1 MASTEAPVYVNW
13 GRLVADCR
21 CGDARAVDLGQ
32 KQMTC
37 IEGHVSEL
45 AWPPDAPQ
53 ILTALSE
60 RLSNKRKNWFP
71 RNHPLA
77 LAAGLP
83 HGQTPDE
90 LRAETAAGEASDAE
104 QITDRKAALI
114 AQMQEF
120 GLDVDAAGNVLGK
133 I

>member
-13 GRLVADCR
+13 GRLVSDCI
-21 CGDARAVDLGQ
+21 CGDAREVELGQ
-32 KQMTC
+32 EQMTC
-37 IEGHVSEL
+37 VDGHPSDL
-45 AWPPDAPQ
+45 AWPPDAAQ
-53 ILTALSE
+53 ILAALAE
-60 RLSNKRKNWFP
+60 RLSDKRKNWFP

-83 HGQTPDE
+83 HGQTPAE
-90 LRAETAAGEASDAE
+90 LRAETAVGETADA
-104 QITDRKAALI
+104 QMLADRKAVLV
-114 AQMQEF
+114 AQMREF